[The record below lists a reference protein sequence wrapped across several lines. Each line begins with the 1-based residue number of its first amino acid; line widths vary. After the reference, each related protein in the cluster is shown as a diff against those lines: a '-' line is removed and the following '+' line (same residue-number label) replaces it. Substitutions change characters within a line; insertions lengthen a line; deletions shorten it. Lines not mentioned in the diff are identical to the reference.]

1 MASLFAE
8 TKDSRVIR
16 SFGGCDGR
24 ISESLI
30 GDSIFPKFDEL
41 FGGRFYLWG
50 KVNFLIIEGMII
62 CRAES
67 DKQSFF
73 IVKVEMNELVS

>member
-24 ISESLI
+24 ISGSLI

-41 FGGRFYLWG
+41 FEEDFNFGG
-50 KVNFLIIEGMII
+50 KVNFFDYRGNDYLS
-62 CRAES
+62 R
-67 DKQSFF
+67 
-73 IVKVEMNELVS
+73 